1 MTDIAPAR
9 KAPTERDAGMV
20 MLGRI
25 AGVFG
30 VRGWVKVFSYTE
42 PRDNIL
48 TYSPWFIREQGCW
61 RERRLLDGKP
71 HGKGII
77 ALLKG
82 CGDRDQAAL
91 LAGCDIAIERSRL
104 PELERDDYYWSD
116 LQGLRVQTLEGVEL
130 GVIGHLFETGAN
142 DVMVVEGER
151 ERLIPY
157 LWQQVVKRVDLE
169 AGLILVDWDP
179 DF

>member
-1 MTDIAPAR
+1 MTYSGPAR
-9 KAPTERDAGMV
+9 MDPADRDAEMV
-20 MLGRI
+20 VLGRI

-30 VRGWVKVFSYTE
+30 VRGWVKVFSHTE
-42 PRDNIL
+42 PRDNVL
-48 TYSPWFIREQGCW
+48 AYTPWYIGEQGGW

-71 HGKGII
+71 HVKGII
-77 ALLKG
+77 ALLEG
-82 CGDRDQAAL
+82 CGDRDQAGL
-91 LAGCDIAIERSRL
+91 LVGCDIAVERSRL
-104 PELERDDYYWSD
+104 PELEQDDYYWSD

-130 GVIGHLFETGAN
+130 GIVGHLFETGAN
-142 DVMVVEGER
+142 DVMVVKGER

-169 AGLILVDWDP
+169 AGLMLVDWDP